1 MEGEE
6 PKKRKRSRVKLRCLV
21 CKDIFDEDYRGK
33 HNRKYHMKL
42 IKENKFIP
50 YEQVDAPANPF
61 VFSQR
66 QKVGDLF
73 TDKNYI

>member
-1 MEGEE
+1 
-6 PKKRKRSRVKLRCLV
+6 
-21 CKDIFDEDYRGK
+21 
-33 HNRKYHMKL
+33 MKL